1 VKKSHF
7 FIIPLAV
14 ILFSGCGT
22 TLKQQ
27 WYDFTAYYNTFYNAK
42 QYFNAG
48 LEENR
53 SQRSDINPNELIR
66 IHPPPTGAGAQNF
79 ARSIEKSADLL
90 RNHSRSKYIDEAI
103 QLIGFS
109 FFYRQEYFAA
119 LEKFQ
124 ELYASTIDPDKQQSA
139 TIWEGRTYLELQ
151 LYGEGS
157 RFMETRIENLDQ
169 WEPEKLS
176 EARVILAQLYTYQGN
191 LHQAG
196 NQLLV
201 SLENLEGSELR
212 PRAYYH
218 YGQIMERMENLQQAA
233 YAFRE
238 IQNMRPSFDLV
249 YNASLKE
256 ADILRKNGDYSEA
269 SFRLRSME
277 RDNKF
282 YNYRL
287 EILYEIA
294 RTERMMGNPEEAM
307 NNYFRVIQSGTATPE
322 QQLLARI
329 YYGLAEIYRF
339 NYNNFQLAAA
349 YYDSASAVSVNSNLL
364 PDDWDADD
372 LASAFGEYVN
382 VKQNIARLDSL
393 LHLGRLPEDEFE
405 QRIAE
410 IRAERQAELESQQLE
425 RERRELAG
433 RMVDYDSEVEVT
445 TDTERY
451 GFLYVNNRTMLEQAA
466 LRFRA
471 IWGNRPLV
479 DDWRRSEVISGSRTD
494 FENQRV
500 VIESE
505 DAGQPSGDGVMPG
518 EVHLNLGEIPFE
530 RSEQDSVE
538 ALIYR
543 YYYQLGNI
551 YLLNLNIPDSAK
563 VYFER
568 VIREGPPAS
577 PKAEAYYALAEISIE
592 QNNRDE
598 ASEYARELIDN
609 YPDSPLANRA
619 AARLNLPKPV
629 TEEDLLYIS
638 EFLSSVSE
646 DTLSDTTGPLEE
658 VHELLDLSENT
669 TNREQ
674 AARALLEAAQLYIK
688 AARDDSIYVEK
699 QHTWQRLQDL
709 SSRNPDIEALFRG
722 EPDSIEVE
730 QFEMILLGIDY
741 EEGLQRLTLPVV
753 REMYPYQGEY
763 WQLSRSLLQR
773 VNESYPGTRAARTAS
788 LLLEE
793 LERYPALN
801 RFSEEE

>member
-1 VKKSHF
+1 MRKSHF
-7 FIIPLAV
+7 LIVPLV
-14 ILFSGCGT
+14 IILFSGCGT

-42 QYFNAG
+42 QYFNVG

-79 ARSIEKSADLL
+79 AQSIEKSAVLL
-90 RNHSRSKYIDEAI
+90 RNHSRSNYIDDAI

-124 ELYASTIDPDKQQSA
+124 ELYASTNDPEKQQSA

-157 RFMETRIENLDQ
+157 RFMESRIENLDY

-176 EARVILAQLYTYQGN
+176 EARAILAQLYTYQGN
-191 LHQAG
+191 LHLAG

-201 SLENLEGSELR
+201 SLENLEGNELR

-218 YGQIMERMENLQQAA
+218 YGQIMERMDNLQQAA

-238 IQNMRPSFDLV
+238 IQNMRPSFDLE
-249 YNASLKE
+249 YNARLRE

-269 SFRLRSME
+269 TLRLRSME

-294 RTERMMGNPEEAM
+294 RTERIMGNPEEAM
-307 NNYFRVIQSGTATPE
+307 RNFFRVIQSGAVTPD
-322 QQLLARI
+322 QQLLART

-349 YYDSASAVSVNSNLL
+349 YYDSASTVSVNSNLL
-364 PDDWDADD
+364 PDDWDADE
-372 LASAFGEYVN
+372 LAKAFGEYVN

-410 IRAERQAELESQQLE
+410 IRARQQAELESQELE
-425 RERRELAG
+425 RQRRELAG
-433 RMVDYDSEVEVT
+433 RMVDYDSEIEVT
-445 TDTERY
+445 TDMDRY
-451 GFLYVNNRTMLEQAA
+451 GFLYVNNGTMLEQAI

-500 VIESE
+500 VIEND
-505 DAGQPSGDGVMPG
+505 DAGQPLGDGVLPG
-518 EVHLNLGEIPFE
+518 EVHFNLGEIPFE
-530 RSEQDSVE
+530 KSEQDSVE
-538 ALIYR
+538 ALIYS

-568 VIREGPPAS
+568 VISEGPPAS
-577 PKAEAYYALAEISIE
+577 PKSEAYYAMTEISIE
-592 QNNRDE
+592 QNNLDE
-598 ASEYARELIDN
+598 ALVYARELIDN
-609 YPDSPLANRA
+609 YPDSPLAGRA
-619 AARLNLPKPV
+619 AARTNLPQPV
-629 TEEDLLYIS
+629 TKEDLLHINEY
-638 EFLSSVSE
+638 LSHVSE
-646 DTLSDTTGPLEE
+646 VILSDTTASIDE
-658 VHELLDLSENT
+658 VDELLSLSENT

-674 AARALLEAAQLYIK
+674 AAGALLDAARVYIK
-688 AARDDSIYVEK
+688 AARDDSLYAEK
-699 QHTWQRLQDL
+699 QRTWQRLQNL
-709 SSRNPDIEALFRG
+709 SNRNPDIEALFRG
-722 EPDSIEVE
+722 EPDSVEVE
-730 QFEMILLGIDY
+730 QYEMILLGIDY
-741 EEGLQRLTLPVV
+741 EEGLQQLTLPVV
-753 REMYPYQGEY
+753 RELYPYQGEY
-763 WQLSRSLLQR
+763 WQLSRNLLRR
-773 VNESYPGTRAARTAS
+773 VDESYPGTRAARSAS

-801 RFSEEE
+801 RFSEDQ